1 MVGLP
6 QDCDHLS
13 LHKFPTVDAE
23 RAMKPLEVHR
33 AKKVTIL
40 HKEATL
46 TQVTA
51 TDLASK
57 ALYVEVIGL
66 DSQHLSLAWLPTPEA
81 LDAPLPCWTPGMAA
95 ILSV

>member
-1 MVGLP
+1 MCLHGQNLLANGAHKAGRMVGLP

-40 HKEATL
+40 HEEATL

-51 TDLASK
+51 TDCTHTHIEGETDDK
-57 ALYVEVIGL
+57 I
-66 DSQHLSLAWLPTPEA
+66 
-81 LDAPLPCWTPGMAA
+81 C
-95 ILSV
+95 